1 LSPSITVS
9 WRQDTRPIIQQLFI
23 LLSLSCGASEL
34 VTAHHGRCTACHG
47 DNGSARED
55 DSPAPL
61 RFGYGS
67 DDATTHA
74 MMSIYSLI
82 GTQVVDMKN
91 PAASTLLTKPIA
103 EGSIAQSSLAWV
115 TGLWHGGGPRLHT
128 DGDREDA
135 LFDFGSWIEQ
145 YEDCAGES
153 PQ

>member
-1 LSPSITVS
+1 METRYKADHQAVS
-9 WRQDTRPIIQQLFI
+9 LY
-23 LLSLSCGASEL
+23 CGASEL
-34 VTAHHGRCTACHG
+34 VTAHPGRCTACHG

-55 DSPAPL
+55 DSPAAL

-67 DDATTHA
+67 DEPTTHA

-82 GTQVVDMKN
+82 GTRMVDMNN
-91 PAASTLLTKPIA
+91 PAASPVLTNPIA
-103 EGSIAQSSLAWV
+103 ECSTAESSLGWV
-115 TGLWHGGGPRLHT
+115 TGVGHGGGPRLHT

-135 LFDFGSWIEQ
+135 LFDFASGIEQ